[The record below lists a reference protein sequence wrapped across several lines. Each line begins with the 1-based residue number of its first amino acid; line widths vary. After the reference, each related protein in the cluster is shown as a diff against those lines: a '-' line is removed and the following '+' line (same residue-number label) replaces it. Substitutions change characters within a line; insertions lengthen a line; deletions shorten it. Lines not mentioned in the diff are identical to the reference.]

1 MKHVTSLKMGN
12 VQAFGH
18 LKKGYLE
25 TFSLIKEDNLETRLP
40 PQVSIE

>member
-18 LKKGYLE
+18 IKEGYLE

>member
-25 TFSLIKEDNLETRLP
+25 TFGLIKEGNLETP
-40 PQVSIE
+40 SATPWVI